1 MDPSTPGTLGTIT
14 TMSPVVMLLLILA
27 SISIFALP
35 RRYVIAPVLLAVLL
49 VPQGSVLVLG
59 GVHLNPVRIISLVGC
74 IRALVPKLGSPFPG
88 GWMLLDTLFAFWALA
103 RSFAVVVSTM
113 TSAALVNEIGHLWSY
128 FGIYFLLRSL
138 IQDEDDVK
146 FTVKILA
153 LVAAVNAVEMIY
165 EHFRVVNLFAQI
177 LGGTQAVP
185 SIRTGKV
192 RSHGSFQHAIL
203 AGVYGGTLVALML
216 WLWFTTKSRFIV
228 VVGLVSA
235 LIMVIT
241 SASSTPLTAVGGAA
255 LTICLWP
262 FRNRMRLIRW
272 GFALTLI
279 ALHLVMKAPVWF
291 LIARVDLIS
300 SSTGYFRAVLIDQFV
315 RHFRDWWFMGN
326 IHYGWWGEELW
337 DLSNQFVA
345 EGFVGGL
352 LTVTLFVII
361 IAKCFSRIGI
371 ARKMVEG
378 NRQREWAMWM
388 LGAALFSH
396 IMAFF
401 GVSYWDQ
408 MWVAWAALLVI
419 IIVATRQ
426 EVEAYAK
433 ESAKAY
439 VPLRAVKRVPV
450 LENSFQNRSRVERKV
465 RQLPS

>member
-1 MDPSTPGTLGTIT
+1 MDPSAPGALGTVT
-14 TMSPVVMLLLILA
+14 TMSAVVMLVLGLA
-27 SISIFALP
+27 SILIFALP
-35 RRYVIAPVLLAVLL
+35 RRFVIAPVLLAVLL
-49 VPQGSVLVLG
+49 VPQGCVVVVA

-74 IRALVPKLGSPFPG
+74 IRALVPTLGAPFPG
-88 GWMLLDTLFAFWALA
+88 GWILIDTLFTLWALA
-103 RSFAVVVSTM
+103 RSFAVIISTM
-113 TSAALVNEIGHLWSY
+113 TTASLVNEMGHLWTY
-128 FGIYFLLRSL
+128 FGMYFLLRAL

-146 FTVKILA
+146 FAVKVLAVVA
-153 LVAAVNAVEMIY
+153 LVNAAGMLY
-165 EHFRVVNLFAQI
+165 EHVRVQNLFAQI
-177 LGGTQAVP
+177 LGGTQAIP

-192 RSHGSFQHAIL
+192 RSQGSFQHAIL
-203 AGVYGGTLVALML
+203 AGVYGGTLVGLLL
-216 WLWFTTKSRFIV
+216 WLWFNTKSRFFV
-228 VVGLVSA
+228 VVGLISA
-235 LIMVIT
+235 LTMVMT

-255 LTICLWP
+255 LAICLWP
-262 FRNRMRLIRW
+262 FRNRMRLVRW

-279 ALHLVMKAPVWF
+279 SLHLVMKAPVWF

-315 RHFRDWWFMGN
+315 RHFREWWFMGN

-361 IAKCFSRIGI
+361 IAQMYSRIGI

-378 NRQREWAMWM
+378 DRKREWAMWM
-388 LGAALFSH
+388 LGAALSSH
-396 IMAFF
+396 MMAFF

-419 IIVATRQ
+419 IVIATRK

-433 ESAKAY
+433 QSAEVY
-439 VPLRAVKRVPV
+439 VPLSPIRRTPA
-450 LENSFQNRSRVERKV
+450 LENSFQKRSRV
-465 RQLPS
+465 